1 LLSIVHKTA
10 LPPPPPPRKAG
21 LNGYP
26 GLRSDAMP
34 ETSLPVT
41 LEGHSLAALADAICG
56 RTLPPV
62 DQWHPEH
69 CGDSEMVIHRD
80 GRWTY
85 RGEAIDREAMIRL
98 FSTVLRR
105 EPDGSFVLVTPAERL
120 VITVESTPFRAIAMT
135 SEGAAQDRRI
145 ALQIDR
151 ADALIVGP
159 AHPLTLVDTPN
170 GPSPRVLVRG
180 GLEAELSRPL
190 YYELAEI
197 ALAEAADPP
206 GVWSDGAFFTLGESD
221 Q

>member
-1 LLSIVHKTA
+1 
-10 LPPPPPPRKAG
+10 
-21 LNGYP
+21 
-26 GLRSDAMP
+26 MP
-34 ETSLPVT
+34 ETHPPVT
-41 LEGHSLAALADAICG
+41 LDGRSLAALTDAISG

-62 DQWHPEH
+62 DQWHPDH

-85 RGEAIDREAMIRL
+85 RGDAIDREAMIRL
-98 FSTVLRR
+98 FSSVLRR

-120 VITVESTPFRAIAMT
+120 VITVESTPFRAVAMT
-135 SEGAAQDRRI
+135 SEGTAEDRRI
-145 ALQIDR
+145 ALEIDR

-159 AHPLTLVDTPN
+159 AHPLTIIGTAH

-190 YYELAEI
+190 YYELAEL
-197 ALAEAADPP
+197 ALAEANDPP
-206 GVWSDGAFFTLGESD
+206 GIWSDGAFFTLGESD

>member
-1 LLSIVHKTA
+1 
-10 LPPPPPPRKAG
+10 
-21 LNGYP
+21 
-26 GLRSDAMP
+26 MP
-34 ETSLPVT
+34 ETHPPVT
-41 LEGHSLAALADAICG
+41 LEGHSLTALADAISA

-62 DQWHPEH
+62 EQWHPDH

-85 RGEAIDREAMIRL
+85 RGEPIDREAMVRL

-120 VITVESTPFRAIAMT
+120 IIKVESTPFRAVAMT
-135 SEGAAQDRRI
+135 SEGVRKDRRI
-145 ALQIDR
+145 ALEIDR
-151 ADALIVGP
+151 ADVLIVGP
-159 AHPLTLVDTPN
+159 QHPLTIIATAH

-180 GLEAELSRPL
+180 GLEAELSRSL

-197 ALAEAADPP
+197 ALAEGCDPP
-206 GVWSDGAFFTLGESD
+206 GIWSDGAFFALGEAG